1 MSGVRAGQ
9 RSPGVRWSTTLVSQW
24 VRYYTLGLPE
34 DARRERRD
42 EIASDLWEHAHDE
55 TRTTPLGPEILTR
68 GMLGVP
74 ADLAWRLERS
84 RLARLPSGLVA
95 AILGTLARL
104 ETVGRWIARRGLPG
118 FTSATSVVT
127 GLIGVLVIVT
137 APTNDSG
144 AATAGLIWWGSL
156 LIVGALSIGLGG
168 RLIADRT
175 RLGGV
180 LVILGSGMLG
190 LLLWPTVIAPIVA
203 LALGGR
209 AAIRIR
215 DDRRQRHAEVDIDL

>member
-1 MSGVRAGQ
+1 MSGVSTGHRPNTA
-9 RSPGVRWSTTLVSQW
+9 RWSTTIVAQW

-34 DARRERRD
+34 EARRERRD

-55 TRTTPLGPEILTR
+55 ARTPTVGPEILTR
-68 GMLGVP
+68 GVLGVP

-84 RLARLPSGLVA
+84 RLARLPGGVIA
-95 AILGTLARL
+95 AVLGILARL

-118 FTSATSVVT
+118 FTSAAAVVT
-127 GLIGVLVIVT
+127 GLIGALVIVT

-144 AATAGLIWWGSL
+144 AATADLIWWGSL
-156 LIVGALSIGLGG
+156 LILGALSIGLGG
-168 RLIADRT
+168 RLIAERT
-175 RLGGV
+175 RLGGA
-180 LVILGSGMLG
+180 LVIVGSAVLG
-190 LLLWPTVIAPIVA
+190 LLLWPTVVAPIVA

-215 DDRRQRHAEVDIDL
+215 HDRRRRRSTV